1 MMEILNELKLAGF
14 VIASILFV
22 WLLVF
27 YIKLS
32 LIDREIYR
40 IADSLEKIS
49 NALENLNKKFD
60 NNKDRGDD

>member
-1 MMEILNELKLAGF
+1 MEIVGMIKIIGSI
-14 VIASILFV
+14 IASILFV
-22 WLLVF
+22 WLLIF